1 MVSYLRYLQIYTNF
15 PLRNKTLPFIRCRS
29 TACCNYFSR
38 TSRSRQYCSLPCR
51 PSSSTRQSAAAPA
64 ISPTRTDASAPSTT
78 PLSPAPAQLVAVETP
93 DGNLAS
99 EASDD
104 SWSPPPGRRS
114 STTLTEGRLHRRGN
128 INNHGVTNNSPP
140 ASSAVAPT
148 LLPVSQTATPA
159 LPANHDLTSDESEHS
174 DDPSP
179 LLTTQ
184 RALDATGW
192 AAYPVQPPTSTQVS
206 DTNLSVDASL
216 RFNQPPWSAGTAI
229 TLPLDS
235 ETESDGSDDDAE
247 ETVDSTLSPAEAF
260 FNLWAPVFLGCS
272 NREDVDLATESCA
285 ADWHRLTKKSDD
297 LTASRKQVVQER
309 SRNSPVAHRRQQ
321 SRQQQRIK
329 KKDNAKKKEEAGR
342 IQALFKR
349 FPKRA
354 VRKVL
359 GETSQAYTGSVEA
372 ATDFLKGAYEQPHPS
387 EAAVLEARRVYDG
400 CSWSNPSEE
409 ELEHLASP
417 PARSEIARKLKRA
430 SNTAPGA
437 DGVEYKDISR
447 LDPECRLLEFDQKKV
462 VNSKDRYLISFTETI
477 IWKQEIAPIMV
488 YIISEFTCHLPA
500 MTLQD
505 NTSSKNCIQQL
516 QLNLTR
522 SCLSPA
528 GCNKTTVAMMPNG
541 AQNLLSSHILQHELQ
556 PEHQL
561 LKSTA

>member
-1 MVSYLRYLQIYTNF
+1 MEKACGNVACTNTF
-15 PLRNKTLPFIRCRS
+15 
-29 TACCNYFSR
+29 
-38 TSRSRQYCSLPCR
+38 
-51 PSSSTRQSAAAPA
+51 SSSNNRKKFCSAACY
-64 ISPTRTDASAPSTT
+64 PSVIATAAAKR
-78 PLSPAPAQLVAVETP
+78 LGRGQKSVVPAPA
-93 DGNLAS
+93 
-99 EASDD
+99 
-104 SWSPPPGRRS
+104 
-114 STTLTEGRLHRRGN
+114 
-128 INNHGVTNNSPP
+128 
-140 ASSAVAPT
+140 
-148 LLPVSQTATPA
+148 VS
-159 LPANHDLTSDESEHS
+159 LPAASPIYAESSPSSPAARSLDTSWAPSPSGPNHDLTSDESEHS

-235 ETESDGSDDDAE
+235 ETESDGSDDDAD

-329 KKDNAKKKEEAGR
+329 KKDNTKKKEEAGR

-387 EAAVLEARRVYDG
+387 EAAVLKARRVYDG

-447 LDPECRLLEFDQKKV
+447 LDPECRLLEVLYAAVWRLGVPNSMVEALSLTSGILPENLHKTNFKKSHV
-462 VNSKDRYLISFTETI
+462 EEKGLTDSHQVRYLVWNLSAASLESPFL
-477 IWKQEIAPIMV
+477 
-488 YIISEFTCHLPA
+488 LP
-500 MTLQD
+500 
-505 NTSSKNCIQQL
+505 
-516 QLNLTR
+516 
-522 SCLSPA
+522 
-528 GCNKTTVAMMPNG
+528 
-541 AQNLLSSHILQHELQ
+541 
-556 PEHQL
+556 
-561 LKSTA
+561 